1 MQSELMV
8 HVAGNEI
15 LVATI
20 TAAGPVLIAIISA
33 IPLVV
38 RSMRKRR
45 QAALAGRPPIMLPS
59 RIRLVDRTNEVSQV
73 LRHLSDGEFV
83 IAIEGNLGVG
93 KSAVAA
99 EVAHRMADRLTA
111 EISRSASRHPKYRW
125 LAWIDAQNNC
135 PTVADMARH
144 FSLLSGDQGM
154 SAAPDADKANA
165 LRAFLARQPSIIVVD
180 NVRLTATAAQEF
192 IGFIRTIPA
201 GSLAII
207 SANTP
212 GRLAAPRIL
221 VEELQQDFMQEL
233 LRREAQ
239 RLDVK
244 TILSADQETL
254 DRAYALVGGNPR
266 TIELLVLTCS
276 RRPVTLREV
285 IDELSV
291 GRGNITDELYSSVW
305 NSLTEDHRLTIIA
318 CAYLGRRAL
327 ADQLSAALDIPR
339 ARLLENVEDLWAD
352 GLLSALE
359 HEHSLH
365 YTCSQVLSVFA
376 LNKASDETLR
386 SIRRRLARYFIG
398 RFTDDWEDA
407 EGAVPHIPAIRM
419 LIEDLF
425 DHGDH
430 VLSLDLFDVTLDIFF
445 TLGLFDDRIKLGWVA
460 YNAATRLDDPV
471 RQSVALSVVSSTH
484 SLRGEHEPAARAVE
498 LGFEAAR
505 RAGSDKEVARQIR
518 CKGYNEFRRGAI
530 AEALGVIDGAEEMAV
545 TAGDPH
551 NAVDILALRSAAE
564 WHLGRFAE
572 CRRTVGRFLHLC
584 EQIHWERGKAYPIRE
599 KAELAIVGR
608 SFNDAELLLAESR
621 LIAERYRD
629 QRQLVRI
636 GLSESRLLLH
646 RRQIVSAR
654 RHGRTVSD
662 TAERLGLMGEMGE
675 ADAVVRAANQA
686 ILLPWK
692 RYSYFRNPRNRFTS
706 MTIGGD

>member
-1 MQSELMV
+1 MQSQLV
-8 HVAGNEI
+8 VYAGNDI
-15 LVATI
+15 WSATI

-33 IPLVV
+33 IPLAV
-38 RSMRKRR
+38 RSVRKRR
-45 QAALAGRPPIMLPS
+45 QAELADRPPIMLPS
-59 RIRLVDRTNEVSQV
+59 RIRLVDRTNEVFQV
-73 LRHLSDGEFV
+73 LRHLRDGEFV

-99 EVAHRMADRLTA
+99 EVAHRMVDRVTA
-111 EISRSASRHPKYRW
+111 ENARPSRRHAKYRW

-135 PTVADMARH
+135 PTVADLARH

-180 NVRLTATAAQEF
+180 NVRLTAVAAQEF
-192 IGFIRTIPA
+192 IGFIRTIPT
-201 GSLAII
+201 GSLAIV

-212 GRLAAPRIL
+212 GRMAAPRIL
-221 VEELQQDFMQEL
+221 VEELQQDFMREL

-244 TILSADQETL
+244 TILSADQATL

-266 TIELLVLTCS
+266 AIELLVLTCS

-285 IDELSV
+285 VDELSV
-291 GRGNITDELYSSVW
+291 GQGNITDELYASVW
-305 NSLTEDHRLTIIA
+305 ESLAEEHRLTIIA
-318 CAYLGRRAL
+318 CAYLCGRAL
-327 ADQLSAALDIPR
+327 ADQLSAALDIPW
-339 ARLLENVEDLWAD
+339 ARLSTLVEVLWAD

-359 HEHSLH
+359 QERSLY
-365 YTCSQVLSVFA
+365 YTCSQVLRVFA
-376 LNKASDETLR
+376 LNKAPDELLR
-386 SIRRRLARYFIG
+386 SIRRRLARHFIDW
-398 RFTDDWEDA
+398 FTDDWEDA
-407 EGAVPHIPAIRM
+407 EGAIPHIPVIRT

-445 TLGLFDDRIKLGWVA
+445 TLGLFDDRIRLGWVA

-484 SLRGEHEPAARAVE
+484 SLRGEHEPAARAIE
-498 LGFEAAR
+498 LGIEAAR
-505 RAGSDKEVARQIR
+505 RAGSDKEMARQIR
-518 CKGYNEFRRGAI
+518 CRGYNEFRRGAI
-530 AEALGVIDGAEEMAV
+530 AEALDVIDGAEEMAV

-572 CRRTVGRFLHLC
+572 CKRTVDRFLYFC
-584 EQIHWERGKAYPIRE
+584 EQIPWERGKAYPIRE
-599 KAELAIVGR
+599 KAELAIMER
-608 SFNDAELLLAESR
+608 SFSDAGLLLAESR
-621 LIAERYRD
+621 SIAEEYRD

-646 RRQIVSAR
+646 RRRMISAR
-654 RHGRTVSD
+654 RRGRTVSD
-662 TAERLGLMGEMGE
+662 TAERLGLTGEMSE
-675 ADAVVRAANQA
+675 ADAVVRAAIQT